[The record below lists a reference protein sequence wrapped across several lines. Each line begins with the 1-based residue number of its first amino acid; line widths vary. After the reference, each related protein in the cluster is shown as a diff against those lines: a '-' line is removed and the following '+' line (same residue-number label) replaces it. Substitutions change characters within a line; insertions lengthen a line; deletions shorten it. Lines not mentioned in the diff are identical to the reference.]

1 MGNVMEMRKKKM
13 ENLWEILLTA
23 GRKNGTFN

>member
-1 MGNVMEMRKKKM
+1 MGNVMEMRKKKK
-13 ENLWEILLTA
+13 ENLWEILLTD